1 MFELLKKIIED
12 KETPQKNKL
21 NEQFITSLTNRLLQ
35 KFYHNPEYYIIFEIY
50 NKEKEENENLVKSE
64 IYNFISEKIYK
75 NLNYFSE
82 RIEKGDLCDEIGF
95 EKLINRMFEN
105 YVEDITS
112 KNPEKKLFFAIRK
125 ILIGCYGIKKNIKID
140 DEILI
145 DKNKIKNFENDRIPQ
160 KPQLR
165 GSKQLFKTKDL
176 QNYIDYLIYKEKGR
190 VSIRKIMNELNYAFS
205 HVVNII
211 DNEQEKGKYD
221 ISEHEII
228 KITEE
233 MDWNFYCKEFESIF
247 NEYEKKILSK
257 FLQDITIVKIA
268 EELKTS
274 PQNIQFYVKKIEK
287 KIKEF
292 VTKNSLSCDDFKNIL
307 KNCKIK

>member
-12 KETPQKNKL
+12 KETPQNNKL
-21 NEQFITSLTNRLLQ
+21 NEQFITNLTEYLSK
-35 KFYHNPEYYIIFEIY
+35 KFKHNPEYYIIFEIY
-50 NKEKEENENLVKSE
+50 NEKDKDLVRSE

-75 NLNYFSE
+75 NLNYFKQK
-82 RIEKGDLCDEIGF
+82 IEKGDLCDETGF

-112 KNPEKKLFFAIRK
+112 KKPEKKLFFAIRK
-125 ILIGCYGIKKNIKID
+125 ILIEFYGIKKNIKFN

-145 DKNKIKNFENDRIPQ
+145 DKSKIKNLENGRIPQ

-176 QNYIDYLIYKEKGR
+176 QEYLDYLIYRENGKISIRKVMGELKYAFNDVVNIVDEEQEQEKEKGK
-190 VSIRKIMNELNYAFS
+190 S
-205 HVVNII
+205 
-211 DNEQEKGKYD
+211 G
-221 ISEHEII
+221 ISENEIVL
-228 KITEE
+228 KTEE
-233 MDWNFYCKEFESIF
+233 MDWNFYCENFESLF
-247 NEYEKKILSK
+247 NDYEKKILSK

-274 PQNIQFYVKKIEK
+274 PQNIQFYLKKIEK
-287 KIKEF
+287 KIEEF
-292 VTKNSLSCDDFKNIL
+292 VTKNSLTSDDLKNIL
-307 KNCKIK
+307 KNCKI